1 MRMIRGM
8 SKPRPE
14 RQVPPAKLATDIPDA
29 GLYDEDFVAWIERQA
44 ALLRS
49 GTLTALDRANLA
61 EELEDMG
68 KAKRQELRNRLEV
81 LLTHLLKYQFQPA
94 MRTGSWLG
102 TIGEQRHRIEDVV
115 EESSSLRPLL
125 AESLE
130 DAKIYKRAVQKAAL
144 ETGLP
149 ASTFPPANPYGGQ
162 ALDGRF
168 WPGPGPHPDLD

>member
-1 MRMIRGM
+1 MRIIRGM
-8 SKPRPE
+8 SKPSPE
-14 RQVPPAKLATDIPDA
+14 RPVSPARPVADMQGGD
-29 GLYDEDFVAWIERQA
+29 LYDEDFVAWLERQA
-44 ALLRS
+44 ALLRA

-68 KAKRQELRNRLEV
+68 KAKRQDLRSRLEV

-115 EESSSLRPLL
+115 DESPSLRPLL
-125 AESLE
+125 AELLE
-130 DAKIYKRAVQKAAL
+130 DSKLYKRAVQKAAL

-149 ASTFPPANPYGGQ
+149 AGSFPPVNPYGRQ
-162 ALDGRF
+162 ALEERF

>member
-1 MRMIRGM
+1 MRIIRGM
-8 SKPRPE
+8 STPRPE
-14 RQVPPAKLATDIPDA
+14 PPAPATKLASDPPDS

-81 LLTHLLKYQFQPA
+81 LLTHLLKYQFQPG

-115 EESSSLRPLL
+115 EESPSLRPLL
-125 AESLE
+125 AELLE
-130 DAKIYKRAVQKAAL
+130 DAKLYKRAVQKASL

-149 ASTFPPANPYGGQ
+149 AGTFPTVSPYGRE
-162 ALDGRF
+162 ALDERY

>member
-1 MRMIRGM
+1 MRIIRGM
-8 SKPRPE
+8 STPRPE
-14 RQVPPAKLATDIPDA
+14 PPAPAAKLASDTADN
-29 GLYDEDFVAWIERQA
+29 GLYDEDFVAWIERQT

-49 GTLTALDRANLA
+49 GSLTALDRANLA

-68 KAKRQELRNRLEV
+68 KAIRRALCSRLEV

-102 TIGEQRHRIEDVV
+102 TIDEQRNRIEDLV
-115 EESSSLRPLL
+115 EESPSLRPLL
-125 AESLE
+125 AELLE

-149 ASTFPPANPYGGQ
+149 AGTFPLLNPYGGR
-162 ALDGRF
+162 ALEDRF

>member
-8 SKPRPE
+8 SKPPVERSVSPARLAADTPE
-14 RQVPPAKLATDIPDA
+14 D

-68 KAKRQELRNRLEV
+68 KAKRQELRSRLEV

-115 EESSSLRPLL
+115 EESPSLRPLL
-125 AESLE
+125 AELLE
-130 DAKIYKRAVQKAAL
+130 DAKLYKRAVQKAVL
-144 ETGLP
+144 ETGLS
-149 ASTFPPANPYGGQ
+149 AGTFPPVNPYGGR
-162 ALDGRF
+162 ALDDRF

>member
-1 MRMIRGM
+1 M
-8 SKPRPE
+8 SKPSPE
-14 RQVPPAKLATDIPDA
+14 RPVSPAKPVADMQGGD
-29 GLYDEDFVAWIERQA
+29 LYDEDFVAWIERQA
-44 ALLRS
+44 ALLRA
-49 GTLTALDRANLA
+49 GPLTALDRANLA

-68 KAKRQELRNRLEV
+68 KAKRQELRSRLEV

-115 EESSSLRPLL
+115 EESPSLRPLL
-125 AESLE
+125 AELLE
-130 DAKIYKRAVQKAAL
+130 DAKLYKRAVQKAAL

-149 ASTFPPANPYGGQ
+149 AGTFPPVNPYGRQ
-162 ALDGRF
+162 ALEDHF

>member
-8 SKPRPE
+8 SKPPVERP
-14 RQVPPAKLATDIPDA
+14 VSPARLAADTPED

-68 KAKRQELRNRLEV
+68 KAKRQELRSRLEV

-94 MRTGSWLG
+94 MRTGNWLG

-115 EESSSLRPLL
+115 EESPSLRPLL
-125 AESLE
+125 AELLE
-130 DAKIYKRAVQKAAL
+130 DAKLYKRAIQKAAL
-144 ETGLP
+144 ETGLS
-149 ASTFPPANPYGGQ
+149 AGTFPPVNPYGGR
-162 ALDGRF
+162 ALDDRF